1 MGIQRVPQAP
11 FAQIANSAL
20 RDRRLSFKA
29 RGLLAMVL
37 SHAGEWEASLD
48 WLIGQSD
55 TDGKTAVQSAL
66 NELTACGY
74 REVSHERLPNGQV
87 RTVTQW
93 FHEPVSR
100 PPGNPAPGSPDRRTS
115 GASIE
120 HHPSE
125 HYEEQEHNEVLPDPA
140 DPAGTVNQRA
150 NLIAK
155 QYTDVVPMSRFPA
168 IAGIA
173 KKAVN
178 AGYSDQEIVDALLRI
193 AGEGR
198 SVTVESLRI
207 EIEGLV
213 PRGRMSGTEMYARV
227 VESIGS
233 EMASGGAMTALEAA
247 EGAR

>member
-120 HHPSE
+120 HHLSE
-125 HYEEQEHNEVLPDPA
+125 HYEEQEHNEVPPDPA